1 MLPRCGRAAH
11 ICEANYFATSS
22 PCCNCTFLKL
32 SNSQFD
38 CLCETSCK
46 FGQGN
51 GAIAACWQAK
61 AGVEPPFAGCERSFS
76 LRAGFS
82 VRHPHCNCSTGTVA
96 RLLFTASEK
105 QGEAVLFAP
114 PRKAV
119 AFLTTLSVCQKHGTG
134 ISLPAGSDQGCSP

>member
-119 AFLTTLSVCQKHGTG
+119 AFLTTLSVCQKDGTG
-134 ISLPAGSDQGCSP
+134 ISLPASSDQGYSP